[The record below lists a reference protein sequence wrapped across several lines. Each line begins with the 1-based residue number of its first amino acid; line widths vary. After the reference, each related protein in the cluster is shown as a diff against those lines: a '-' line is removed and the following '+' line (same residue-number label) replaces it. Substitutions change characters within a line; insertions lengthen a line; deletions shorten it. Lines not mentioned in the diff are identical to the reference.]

1 MTLVSRTRRRG
12 EQAMGESG
20 GAMTSGIVL
29 PSGIRATG
37 GGTQSPAS
45 QPGIQFRTVIW
56 NTSHR
61 LPRPISTCM
70 AHIIWMCRPP
80 KSGTGNCVPYGQR
93 LRCS

>member
-45 QPGIQFRTVIW
+45 QRVSSPGQW
-56 NTSHR
+56 
-61 LPRPISTCM
+61 
-70 AHIIWMCRPP
+70 
-80 KSGTGNCVPYGQR
+80 SGTPLTDYLGPYQPAWLPSSGFAGPQKAER
-93 LRCS
+93 ATVSLTDNVSAVL